1 VNAVRADTPGIG
13 PNPHRGDCAD
23 QHFSM
28 FAAMNDISI
37 PAGAHDAFRQNA
49 ADLRRVLW
57 ADEPWRSDGRAA
69 HTPELRTRC
78 VESITLR
85 IREQTDCR

>member
-57 ADEPWRSDGRAA
+57 LMSPGDRTGRAA
-69 HTPELRTRC
+69 HTPERRTRC

-85 IREQTDCR
+85 IRGRTDCR